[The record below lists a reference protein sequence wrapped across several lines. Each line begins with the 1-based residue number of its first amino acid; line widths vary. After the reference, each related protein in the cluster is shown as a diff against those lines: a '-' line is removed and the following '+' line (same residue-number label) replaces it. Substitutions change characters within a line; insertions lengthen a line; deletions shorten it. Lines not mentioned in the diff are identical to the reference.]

1 MDRLEVCRVAEERG
15 GTERR
20 EALEEVVIHAHQ
32 LGCDTRIGGG
42 RAGGL
47 NIRYGS
53 IGYAVMDINTKGVVK
68 LYAKPHPNKDAP
80 DELHEDINEFVEDH
94 ESLEPKSFPINSY
107 GHLEEKLEDI
117 PVKRLKQFVDKAVKL
132 IREEY
137 YEPYLDQEYLGV
149 TGSGALA

>member
-1 MDRLEVCRVAEERG
+1 MDRLEVCRLAEERG
-15 GTERR
+15 GSERR
-20 EALEEVVIHAHQ
+20 EALENVVIHAHQ
-32 LGCDTRIGGG
+32 LGCETRIGGG

-80 DELHEDINEFVEDH
+80 EELHDTINGFVDDH
-94 ESLEPKSFPINSY
+94 EDLEPKSFPINSY
-107 GHLEEKLEDI
+107 GHLEEKVEDI
-117 PVKRLKQFVDKAVKL
+117 PVEYLKNFVEQCVEL

-137 YEPYLDQEYLGV
+137 YEPYLDEEFLGIK
-149 TGSGALA
+149 GAMATP